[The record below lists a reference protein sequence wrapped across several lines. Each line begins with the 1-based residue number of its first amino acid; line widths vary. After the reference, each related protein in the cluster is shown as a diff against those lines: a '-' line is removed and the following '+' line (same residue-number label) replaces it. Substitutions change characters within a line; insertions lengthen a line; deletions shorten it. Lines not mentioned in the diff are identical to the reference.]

1 MCATHRDG
9 MDAPDIGVGATI
21 SPSFDAMVD
30 QGVGATISPSF
41 DTMVGEVISDVAI
54 GVDTGTFVNA
64 GPCTMPQPYD
74 ANLPSLVPARER
86 SWFH

>member
-21 SPSFDAMVD
+21 SPSFDAMID

-54 GVDTGTFVNA
+54 GVDTGSGVGSIDDLGA
-64 GPCTMPQPYD
+64 GIATDEGP
-74 ANLPSLVPARER
+74 LPPGSIGD
-86 SWFH
+86 